1 MTVDVAT
8 RGPALP
14 ANPALREKIEYANF
28 LAGTDLLPYHF
39 QRKPASVLWAMEY
52 ADALGLR
59 NAAIAM
65 ASIHVIQNKPAPSA
79 AMAAGLIR
87 SKGHRLR
94 VWVEPPNAEKGYRWG
109 KAVAEL
115 RRIDDPEFPFR
126 VEWTAEDAIQAEIC
140 KLSDKGEL
148 LQWNGRLKKWEI
160 GNWQRYT
167 KQMMKARALGE
178 VCRDAATDVLL
189 GLHYLA
195 EEMEDVELDRN
206 GEPVTPPD
214 AQVPTVRA
222 SSLVVEDDARPLAE
236 HARGGDVDTAAP
248 DPTPT
253 DTADPAEFDPVNTS
267 GTEPITEDQAKILSA
282 RIRALGVK
290 EPDRA
295 LRLIGLALESDPPRA
310 TTDLT
315 QAQFRAVME
324 ELSDEDPLTV
334 AAWLD
339 AGPVDNT

>member
-8 RGPALP
+8 RYVP
-14 ANPALREKIEYANF
+14 ANPVLRDRIEYATF

-39 QRKPASVLWAMEY
+39 QRKPAAVLWAMEY

-94 VWVEPPNAEKGYRWG
+94 VWVEPPSDGAQWG
-109 KAVAEL
+109 KAIAEL
-115 RRIDDPEFPFR
+115 RRHDDPEFPFR
-126 VEWTAEDAIQAEIC
+126 VEWTVEDAVKAEIC
-140 KLSDKGEL
+140 KLSDDGKL
-148 LQWNGRLKKWEI
+148 LQWNSKEKKWLV

-195 EEMEDVELDRN
+195 EEMEDVVLDRN

-222 SSLVVEDDARPLAE
+222 ADLLVEDGARPLAD
-236 HARGGDVDTAAP
+236 HASPVYTEARDETPADDTPGVPNP
-248 DPTPT
+248 DDQLPA
-253 DTADPAEFDPVNTS
+253 TAEQVAELNTRM
-267 GTEPITEDQAKILSA
+267 TT
-282 RIRALGVK
+282 LGVK
-290 EPDRA
+290 DRERK
-295 LRLIGLALESDPPRA
+295 LKLIGLCLESEPPKSSA
-310 TTDLT
+310 DLT
-315 QAQFRAVME
+315 KGQCRVVMDQ
-324 ELSDEDPLTV
+324 LSGEDALTV

-339 AGPVDNT
+339 DQQG